1 MELLPGLD
9 ERGLAERIAQVRME
23 EPITNFRDIQSLPG
37 ASPRTATLLTNL
49 VGFKS
54 RYFAIKI
61 EALMQEEGG
70 TSFNIIFD
78 KSTKQIVRWEE
89 I

>member
-9 ERGLAERIAQVRME
+9 ERGLAERIVQVRQE
-23 EPITNFRDIQSLPG
+23 EPIKDFKDVQNLPG

-61 EALMQEEGG
+61 EALLEEEGG

-78 KSTKQIVRWEE
+78 RSTKQIVRWEE
-89 I
+89 S